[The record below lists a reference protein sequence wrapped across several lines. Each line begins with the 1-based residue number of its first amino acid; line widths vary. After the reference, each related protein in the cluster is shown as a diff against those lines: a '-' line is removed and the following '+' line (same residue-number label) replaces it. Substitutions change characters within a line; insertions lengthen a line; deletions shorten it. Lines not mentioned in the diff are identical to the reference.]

1 MFDDRLKIALNV
13 SNKIVT
19 QGIVP
24 DDLYMQALSR
34 NPTIPVYN
42 ADGSYYEN
50 SNGAN
55 PVGLLKEQSTENK
68 YDQLMMS
75 GRISI
80 EPVKDLTLSATGIY
94 MGDFNDY
101 AYSHDPKALF
111 IDDGQHVDRPRLS
124 GATAKTKHSN
134 CRPTIRAN
142 STAIRCRQPSDTVT
156 MTITPIFR
164 NVAYDFRST
173 DSAHG
178 ISVRRIRRSMAPRS

>member
-1 MFDDRLKIALNV
+1 MFDDRFKIALNV

-55 PVGLLKEQSTENK
+55 PVGLLKEQNTENK

-75 GRISI
+75 GRISV
-80 EPVKDLTLSATGIY
+80 EPSRT
-94 MGDFNDY
+94 
-101 AYSHDPKALF
+101 
-111 IDDGQHVDRPRLS
+111 
-124 GATAKTKHSN
+124 
-134 CRPTIRAN
+134 
-142 STAIRCRQPSDTVT
+142 
-156 MTITPIFR
+156 
-164 NVAYDFRST
+164 
-173 DSAHG
+173 
-178 ISVRRIRRSMAPRS
+178 